1 MIWEPEYSIWE
12 PEFSIWEPKYFIW
25 EPEYLIWEPK
35 YLIWKPEYLV
45 KSCPQGACAGGFR
58 CGENFPDKKVR
69 PFHLSII
76 SLCKPKTLS
85 SLLPIMILCTIC
97 LTIDNFFS
105 TNMTKSW
112 SQKTEKPRHI
122 LFSINA
128 LHQMKSDPIQM
139 ELDQVFLRTKSWK
152 QLFPISDYW
161 KYCTTSTKH
170 TLSHFDIIST
180 QTWEKHFSCKVS
192 TENAKI

>member
-1 MIWEPEYSIWE
+1 MWEPEH
-12 PEFSIWEPKYFIW
+12 FIWEPKYSTW
-25 EPEYLIWEPK
+25 EPEYL
-35 YLIWKPEYLV
+35 V
-45 KSCPQGACAGGFR
+45 TSCPQGARAGGFR

-69 PFHLSII
+69 PLHFPII
-76 SLCKPKTLS
+76 SLTTN
-85 SLLPIMILCTIC
+85 LLPLMIFCTIC
-97 LTIDNFFS
+97 LTIHSFFS

-122 LFSINA
+122 LLSINA

-139 ELDQVFLRTKSWK
+139 EQYQVFLRTKSWK

-180 QTWEKHFSCKVS
+180 QTWEKHYSWKVC
-192 TENAKI
+192 TENLKISHSRNNSRIR